1 MKSFNRYFL
10 VIFLVIFSSCVPIEG
25 DLKQQETGEVPIEA
39 KKVSK
44 IISIPNNFNFII
56 KRVVTLTIVDATN
69 YIKYEIF

>member
-1 MKSFNRYFL
+1 M
-10 VIFLVIFSSCVPIEG
+10 PIEG

-44 IISIPNNFNFII
+44 IISIPNNFNFKT